1 MSRFGSI
8 GEQYFDNAGKPLING
23 FLHFNHSGDSNT
35 QKDTFADIN
44 EQIPNDNPVPLTA
57 AGRQPDIFFTGFA
70 QCILATSS
78 GVQIEVRDPV
88 GGDATGG
95 QWEQWNGAYTYD
107 GSAIV
112 IGPDSK
118 YYRSLAENNQGNSP
132 DTSPAFWEEYFVE
145 SYTPIKPY
153 SETLQ
158 ALPADDIDLS
168 GGNYF
173 TKTLSGNTVFTFS
186 NAPAG
191 AAFLTLRVKGALAGG
206 YSVAWP
212 AEVTAWGDGATPALG
227 DDNLV
232 VFVTED
238 SGTTYYGVHVG
249 EVSAP

>member
-8 GEQYFDNAGKPLING
+8 GEQYEDDSGKPLV
-23 FLHFNHSGDSNT
+23 SGKLYFYESGT
-35 QKDTFADIN
+35 STPKDTFADVN
-44 EQIPNDNPVPLTA
+44 ETVLNANPVVLTA
-57 AGRQPDIFFTGFA
+57 AGRQPDVFFTGSA
-70 QCILATSS
+70 RVILTKDDET
-78 GVQIEVRDPV
+78 QIDYKDPI
-88 GGDATGG
+88 GGDASGG

-132 DTSPAFWEEYFVE
+132 DTSPAFWKEDFSE

-173 TKTLSGNTVFTFS
+173 TKTLSGNTVLTFS
-186 NAPAG
+186 SAPSG
-191 AAFLTLRVKGALAGG
+191 AAFVTLRVKGALTGG
-206 YSVAWP
+206 YSVTWP
-212 AEVTAWGDGATPALG
+212 AEVTAWKNGVAPVLG
-227 DDNLV
+227 DDDLV

-238 SGTTYYGVHVG
+238 SGAAYYGVHVG
-249 EVSAP
+249 EVLTP